1 MLHRRIW
8 SALVGAFVVGA
19 LVTACGGGDNVEVV
33 QPGSGTGEQGQS
45 CGSNADCVSGLVC
58 FSNICVEE
66 GDQPSIQLGEIGE
79 SCQSRSDCQQGLQCI
94 SNLCT
99 DEPPPEDALGKRGE
113 SCETRSDCE
122 AGLTCIENTCVIDDF
137 GLEKTDKVCVS
148 VACSEPADCLTQY
161 TTEQCDTYET
171 DCMAD
176 PATETSLQSCD
187 LRRLY
192 CIAANWDCTSAGACA
207 FTGSCTYQ
215 YSVSYDCPTSVAGNV
230 CDTDTDSCVECVE
243 AIDCGVNQD
252 CVENKCV
259 TTCQVKED
267 CPFFNTCDEGACIE
281 TGCES
286 DRECVA
292 WTYNA
297 LATCDADS
305 GECVEPC
312 QTDAECDSA
321 FNYSFRACVEGTC
334 EDVGCDTDEECR
346 IRGGSSLTK
355 WSCREPE

>member
-8 SALVGAFVVGA
+8 SALVGAFAVGA
-19 LVTACGGGDNVEVV
+19 LVTACGGGDDVEVV
-33 QPGSGTGEQGQS
+33 QPGPGTGEQGQS
-45 CGSNADCVSGLVC
+45 CASNADCVSGLVC

-66 GDQPSIQLGEIGE
+66 GDEPSVQLGEVGE

-137 GLEKTDKVCVS
+137 GLDQTDKICVS

-161 TTEQCDTYET
+161 TPEMCET
-171 DCMAD
+171 LEAECTA
-176 PATETSLQSCD
+176 ETPILTSCD
-187 LRRLY
+187 LRRMY
-192 CIAANWDCTSAGACA
+192 CIANNWECTGAGACA
-207 FTGSCTYQ
+207 FTGSCTSQ
-215 YSVSYDCPTSVAGNV
+215 SGSYTCPTSVSGNV
-230 CDTDTDSCVECVE
+230 CDSDTDECVQCVN
-243 AIDCGVNQD
+243 AVDCGANQD

-259 TTCQVKED
+259 TTCHVKED
-267 CPFFNTCDEGACIE
+267 CPFFYTCDDGACVE
-281 TGCES
+281 TGCET

-305 GECVEPC
+305 GDCTEPC

-334 EDVGCDTDEECR
+334 QDVGCDTDEECR
-346 IRGGSSLTK
+346 IRGGSTLTK